1 MLICNPNPCFSRT
14 LQMAHFE
21 RGAIMRAPSAEVRAG
36 GKGIDAARVTHSLY
50 RPATLVVP
58 LGDLDGD
65 QFARF
70 LTEEGLTF
78 KTSTY
83 HGNIRVATMYQEV
96 NSLVMTI
103 VNEEGPTISKSEWQS
118 YLRAIEAEIKPDEIV
133 ASMGSFPHGV
143 GSEEIAELIEMVHRN
158 NSLIF
163 FDTAPHFL
171 RWAIENGA
179 DFVSPNLDEA
189 EATIKGDS
197 EDLFKG
203 EDSNGEERAKRAA
216 LALCELGA
224 KVAIVHA
231 GALGCALAFNG
242 ASIFV
247 PTVKV
252 VVATTVGAGDSL
264 AAGFILKCEEQGAVT
279 ALGGIDFKLSLQY
292 GSATAAAACEMGR
305 SGDVDPTRVEALF
318 QELLRTS

>member
-36 GKGIDAARVTHSLY
+36 GKGIDAARVSHSLH

-65 QFARF
+65 QFEKF
-70 LTEEGLTF
+70 LTDEGLDF
-78 KTSTY
+78 KSSSY
-83 HGNIRVATMYQEV
+83 HGNIRVATMYQEI
-96 NSLVMTI
+96 NSTTMTI
-103 VNEEGPTISKSEWQS
+103 VNEEGPTISKAEWQS
-118 YLRAIEAEIKPDEIV
+118 YLSAIKEEIKSGEIV

-143 GSEEIAELIEMVHRN
+143 DSGDIQDFVEMVHQEGA
-158 NSLIF
+158 LTF
-163 FDTAPHFL
+163 FDTAPHFM
-171 RWAIENGA
+171 RWAISHGA
-179 DFVSPNLDEA
+179 DIVSPNLDEA
-189 EATIKGDS
+189 EATIKGDA

-203 EDSNGEERAKRAA
+203 EDSNGEERARQAA
-216 LALCELGA
+216 MALCQMGA
-224 KVAIVHA
+224 KIAIVHA
-231 GALGCALAFNG
+231 GALGSALAFG
-242 ASIFV
+242 GTSIFV

-264 AAGFILKCEEQGAVT
+264 AAGFILKCEEQGDVT
-279 ALGGIDFKLSLQY
+279 QLGSINLKLALQY

-305 SGDVDPTRVEALF
+305 SGDVDPIRVRVLF
-318 QELLRTS
+318 EELLSIS

>member
-1 MLICNPNPCFSRT
+1 
-14 LQMAHFE
+14 MAHFE

-36 GKGIDAARVTHSLY
+36 GKGIDAARVSHSLH

-70 LTEEGLTF
+70 LKDEGLDF
-78 KTSTY
+78 KTSSY
-83 HGNIRVATMYQEV
+83 QGNIRVATMYQEI
-96 NSLVMTI
+96 NSSTMTI

-118 YLRAIEAEIKPDEIV
+118 YLSAIKDEIKPGEVV

-143 GSEEIAELIEMVHRN
+143 DSEDIRDFVEIVHQKGA
-158 NSLIF
+158 LIF
-163 FDTAPHFL
+163 FDTAPHFM
-171 RWAIENGA
+171 RWAISHGA
-179 DFVSPNLDEA
+179 DIVSPNLDEA
-189 EATIKGDS
+189 EATIKGDA

-203 EDSNGEERAKRAA
+203 EDSNGEDRARKAA
-216 LALCELGA
+216 IALCQMGA
-224 KVAIVHA
+224 KVSIVHA
-231 GALGCALAFNG
+231 GALGSALAYGGTN
-242 ASIFV
+242 IFI

-264 AAGFILKCEEQGAVT
+264 AAGFILKCEEQGDVT
-279 ALGGIDFKLSLQY
+279 QLGSINLKLALQY

-305 SGDVDPTRVEALF
+305 SGDVDPTRVQTLF
-318 QELLRTS
+318 EELLSIS